1 MDRLQ
6 LSRRDR
12 AVLRGWLCHPTS
24 EFDQSPVLRCLRPLL
39 CTALTHL
46 HAYMPSITADDP
58 HTTSLE

>member
-12 AVLRGWLCHPTS
+12 AVLRGWLYHPTS
-24 EFDQSPVLRCLRPLL
+24 EFDQTPILRCLHPFP

-46 HAYMPSITADDP
+46 HAYMLGITADDP